1 MIDWHGVHTNWS
13 AKVLKTLGHCLRC
26 SGPSERE
33 EAVAM
38 ATTGSAV
45 AALKAHLAKSAYCE
59 QLANLDNIKKFVR
72 MCYPILE
79 VKAVEISEDRWV
91 IVCSAKYSLIGGNT
105 GPMKP
110 ARMIFD
116 SEGEYSF
123 EVLLKKIQT
132 GSWRTSEPPHKVISG
147 ILDTLLPSS
156 GYVLCPGIRDYDSQY
171 GEFIRFKS
179 KNMKIW
185 MEPIQR
191 HDSTE
196 YLLWHKPSNTRIASN
211 SLLSNVCANCKAL
224 VHDLNTIKTRV
235 LAALP
240 GHKEKWVEPSSNR
253 PLKYLSPASQ
263 TERLAK
269 LRKAVL
275 KYDDPL
281 DVELS
286 GQQDEELAALVNA
299 VDVKGKEDSIFSEA
313 DRAGEGSGDELRR
326 AWERDVSLQKEF
338 YQDQLK
344 NCKLV
349 RCIDFVIQMNEN
361 LCPFFFCSHF

>member
-1 MIDWHGVHTNWS
+1 MV
-13 AKVLKTLGHCLRC
+13 
-26 SGPSERE
+26 
-33 EAVAM
+33 
-38 ATTGSAV
+38 TTGSAV

-59 QLANLDNIKKFVR
+59 QLANLDNVKKFVR

-79 VKAVEISEDRWV
+79 AEDVEISEDRWV
-91 IVCSAKYSLIGGNT
+91 IVWSAKYSRIGGNT
-105 GPMKP
+105 GPLKP

-132 GSWRTSEPPHKVISG
+132 GSWRASEPPHKVISG

-156 GYVLCPGIRDYDSQY
+156 GYVLCPGIRDYESQY

-179 KNMKIW
+179 KNMRIW

-196 YLLWHKPSNTRIASN
+196 CSLWHKPGNTRSASN
-211 SLLSNVCANCKAL
+211 SLLSDVCANCKRL
-224 VHDLNTIKTRV
+224 VHDLNAIKTRV
-235 LAALP
+235 LAASP
-240 GHKEKWVEPSSNR
+240 GHKEIWVEPSSNR

-269 LRKAVL
+269 SSKERKKQHKAVL
-275 KYDDPL
+275 KYEDPL

-286 GQQDEELAALVNA
+286 GEQDEELAALVNA
-299 VDVKGKEDSIFSEA
+299 VDDKGKEDLESTFS
-313 DRAGEGSGDELRR
+313 RNIRDEY
-326 AWERDVSLQKEF
+326 RDAPLYIRDSELPSSKRPR
-338 YQDQLK
+338 K
-344 NCKLV
+344 K
-349 RCIDFVIQMNEN
+349 
-361 LCPFFFCSHF
+361 